1 MRLLRDMILLFKDS
15 SDLASKAR
23 LANNPCGRAIF
34 KYERGLVKR
43 DSQDA
48 QLEFSEKFGL
58 LLHLLAINWGT

>member
-43 DSQDA
+43 DS
-48 QLEFSEKFGL
+48 
-58 LLHLLAINWGT
+58 